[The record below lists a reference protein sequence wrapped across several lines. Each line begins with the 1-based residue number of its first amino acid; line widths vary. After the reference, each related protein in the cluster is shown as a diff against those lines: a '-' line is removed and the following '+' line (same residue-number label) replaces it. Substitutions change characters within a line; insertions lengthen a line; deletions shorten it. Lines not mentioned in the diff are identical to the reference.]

1 MHDPELMQVLYTANY
16 LLEELA
22 CLLFFELLLLDD
34 VVEELAPTDV
44 LHYQVQFLRGLDDL
58 KKLDNVRVSDQFEDV
73 DLPGYSLDVSLL
85 GYLAFF

>member
-1 MHDPELMQVLYTANY
+1 MHDPQLMQVLYTANY

>member
-1 MHDPELMQVLYTANY
+1 MHDPQLMQVLYTANY

-44 LHYQVQFLRGLDDL
+44 LHYQVQLLGGLDDL